1 MSHVDA
7 LEATLDRLIDEA
19 ATLED
24 AARIVVKRARMGLD
38 TTWAIAAL
46 GAVLDRLDSGEGK
59 GEGA

>member
-24 AARIVVKRARMGLD
+24 AARIVVKRARMGMD
-38 TTWAIAAL
+38 TTWAIAEL
-46 GAVLDRLDSGEGK
+46 GATLDRLDAGNGAGGE
-59 GEGA
+59 